1 MRKLLATLRR
11 DGLVE
16 KVLVGGYIEYH
27 LEKRFGARVD
37 RKYGSETSGRV
48 PLERLEVESPNL
60 EDGVQYEPVTE
71 IYLRRALRAMRIP
84 PYTSR
89 SWTSDR
95 ERVGRS
101 SIAADYPFT
110 RLVGVEF
117 SPTLHRIAQRN
128 VARFRARTG
137 SAQRFELHLYD
148 AASFDFPLEP
158 VALHLYNPFGER
170 VLDQVLGRL
179 EESLEESPRRD
190 RVLREPG
197 PRVDAREGAV
207 SPPDQGD
214 VPVRRLRK
222 LQDGLAPLPECDAP
236 PRSHEARMTDP
247 AAVYPYLPGG
257 TERSSRSGRPFPGR
271 TRSAPREARVRGS
284 SPASSARAGCSPGSI

>member
-1 MRKLLATLRR
+1 MRAPRSLGANRHRVRKLLATLRR

-16 KVLVGGYIEYH
+16 SLVLVGGYIEYQ

-84 PYTSR
+84 PHTSR

-137 SAQRFELHLYD
+137 SAQRFELHLGD
-148 AASFDFPLEP
+148 VASFDFPLEP

-214 VPVRRLRK
+214 VPVRRLRQ
-222 LQDGLAPLPECDAP
+222 LQDGLAPSARMRRP
-236 PRSHEARMTDP
+236 PRS
-247 AAVYPYLPGG
+247 
-257 TERSSRSGRPFPGR
+257 
-271 TRSAPREARVRGS
+271 TRLE
-284 SPASSARAGCSPGSI
+284 